1 MALIS
6 FKASSIKAISHV
18 ECTSIPRVMVIAG
31 PNGSG
36 KSTLLYEISQ
46 KRGVTTDIET
56 KILYQPP
63 HRAIRRTTIRRS
75 WLGGIR
81 KSIFD
86 LFSGTDVSG
95 YEGLS
100 FSNSTRTPDN
110 VDEAGSTIKHTLG
123 KIENKRQAILAELVD
138 RSKKNNQSVDTVS
151 LPEIY
156 L

>member
-81 KSIFD
+81 KSILD

-123 KIENKRQAILAELVD
+123 KSENRRQTILSALVD
-138 RSKKNNQSVDTVS
+138 QHTARKESLETKNI
-151 LPEIY
+151 PE
-156 L
+156 